1 VGGRREGR
9 QLLGILL
16 TARGAA
22 DPADLPG
29 EGAERAVED
38 AQRASP
44 VPGPGGIFREDTQ
57 APPPQKTQLPETR
70 RSGGRPVSRK
80 RRA

>member
-1 VGGRREGR
+1 
-9 QLLGILL
+9 
-16 TARGAA
+16 
-22 DPADLPG
+22 
-29 EGAERAVED
+29 VED
-38 AQRASP
+38 AQRALA
-44 VPGPGGIFREDTQ
+44 VPGRAEIFREDTQ